1 MRLRRLVR
9 GVAFLLVLVLCGIS
23 AFALLGTSEQKQS
36 VASLSSR
43 LLPPLRSVLGQESS
57 GALSAELKSAGFEL
71 GQPVL
76 LRLFKQESE
85 LEVWMMRN
93 GTYDHFKTYHICK
106 WSGALGPKLQEGD
119 GQSPEGFYE
128 VSLKQLNP
136 NSRYHL
142 ALNIGFPNVF
152 DQSQSR
158 TGSAL
163 MIHGSCV
170 SIGCYAMTDT
180 GIEDIY
186 KLVEEALLAK
196 QASIPVHVFP
206 FHMTAENLR
215 AQAASPWLPFWTNLA
230 EGDAVFQIT
239 KRAPAVLAC
248 NGRYYFDT
256 APRQC
261 EKVTGW

>member
-1 MRLRRLVR
+1 MSFRRLAR
-9 GVAFLLVLVLCGIS
+9 GVSFLLVLVLCAVA
-23 AFALLGTSEQKQS
+23 AFALFGTTEQKQS

-43 LLPPLRSVLGQESS
+43 LFPQLRPLLGQKSS
-57 GALSAELKSAGFEL
+57 GTLVADLHSAGFSL

-76 LRLFKQESE
+76 LRIFKQESE
-85 LEVWMMRN
+85 LEVWMTRN
-93 GTYDHFKTYHICK
+93 GTYERFKTYPICK
-106 WSGALGPKLQEGD
+106 WSGQLGPKLKEGD

-142 ALNIGFPNVF
+142 AMNLGFPNVF

-163 MIHGSCV
+163 MIHGSCL
-170 SIGCYAMTDT
+170 SIGCYAMTDA

-196 QASIPVHVFP
+196 QASIPVHIFP
-206 FHMTAENLR
+206 FRMTEENLR
-215 AQAASPWLPFWTNLA
+215 AHTASPWISFWTNLA
-230 EGDAVFQIT
+230 EGDALFQRS
-239 KRAPAVLAC
+239 KRAPTVLAC

-256 APRQC
+256 APEQC
-261 EKVTGW
+261 AKVAGW